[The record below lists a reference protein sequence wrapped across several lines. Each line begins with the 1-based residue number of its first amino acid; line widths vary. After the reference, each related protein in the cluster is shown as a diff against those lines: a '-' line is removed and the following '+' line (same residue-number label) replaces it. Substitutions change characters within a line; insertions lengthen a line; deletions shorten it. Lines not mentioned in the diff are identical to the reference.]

1 MFYIL
6 NTPIL
11 TEYGTYNFVRITVDM
26 AKEMVNDYT
35 EKFTSA
41 VGHQGTAEI
50 ISRLLNVNVPMNRVA
65 IKMQPGDSAIVFRLL
80 ERLPEGKILSA
91 EELDVIPYEFGLLE
105 RGE

>member
-11 TEYGTYNFVRITVDM
+11 TAYGTYHFAHISVSLAQELMIQ
-26 AKEMVNDYT
+26 

-50 ISRLLNVNVPMNRVA
+50 ISRLVNINVSMNRIT

-80 ERLPEGKILSA
+80 ERLPEGKVLLV
-91 EELDVIPYEFGLLE
+91 EELKSLPYEFGLLE
-105 RGE
+105 RVE